1 MCVVGHGIR
10 SRFLI
15 IPADPAG
22 GVRTVVIYVRRFRC
36 RRCATTITVLP
47 AGVRPR
53 TRHSLGLIVA
63 LLCAWSHDEVSTV
76 EVRKLVQP
84 AHFEREWAQPRRW
97 VGWFLPGAWP
107 PRRRARRVVE
117 YCAARAP
124 PASRGLSLKERAVQG
139 AAYVMEMT

>member
-36 RRCATTITVLP
+36 RRCAATITVLP

-53 TRHSLGLIVA
+53 TRHSLLLIVA
-63 LLCAWSHDEVSTV
+63 LLCAWSHDGLSTV

-84 AHFEREWAQPRRW
+84 GHIEREWAQPRRW
-97 VGWFLPGAWP
+97 VDWFTCGAGLP
-107 PRRRARRVVE
+107 RERARRVVE
-117 YCAARAP
+117 SCAARAP
-124 PASRGLSLKERAVQG
+124 PATRGLSLKERAAQG